1 MKPITDKQIDAIEK
15 LARATRTSV
24 NNLEQLSCFEAS
36 KIITVLIEKANK
48 NKKNNGYRN
57 NERKAVNSSYKS
69 DALAGL
75 AVKILAQRCKVE
87 DIVGKAEKF
96 RNRAV
101 ELFKVFD
108 LARREC
114 LAA

>member
-1 MKPITDKQIDAIEK
+1 MKEITEKQINAIK
-15 LARATRTSV
+15 
-24 NNLEQLSCFEAS
+24 NLVKTTGIEIANVEGMSSYEAS
-36 KIITVLIEKANK
+36 QVITELIEKARQLRGNRNAGRK
-48 NKKNNGYRN
+48 PVNN
-57 NERKAVNSSYKS
+57 SYKS

-87 DIVGKAEKF
+87 DIVGKAERF

-108 LARREC
+108 EARRAC
-114 LAA
+114 LA